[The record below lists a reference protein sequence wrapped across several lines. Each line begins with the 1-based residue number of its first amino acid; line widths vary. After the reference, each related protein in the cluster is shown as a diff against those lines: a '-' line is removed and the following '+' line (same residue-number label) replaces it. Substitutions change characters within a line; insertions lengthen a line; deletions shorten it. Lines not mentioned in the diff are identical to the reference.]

1 MIALNV
7 LSPHTQR
14 KKYSYFR
21 SIALFMIFKNSQIDH
36 INKLYRQM
44 KTKRD
49 LLNILN
55 LIKSWTSKEGSPEIG
70 FNQLNYYISNESLGK
85 RYKQFEISKKSG
97 GVRVIN
103 SPVLGLKVIQ
113 RCLNHLLSI
122 VFKTHDAAF
131 GFVIGKSIVDNA
143 NIHTNNTFV
152 YNIDL
157 KDFFPSINQA
167 RIWGRLQYPPF
178 NLNKKCQRLDL
189 ANVIATLCCCQQLQK
204 ANEKPISVLAQGAP
218 TSPILSN
225 IIAFRLDFYLSA
237 VAKRFGAHYSRYA
250 DDITFSSMNNIYT
263 ERHEFIQEVER
274 IIKAESFEINPVKT
288 RLQKDGYRKEVTGI
302 VVNEKPNVRK
312 KYIKD
317 IRKWIYLWETYG
329 FEKAEL
335 LFQKDYGKE
344 KKSLVMYPV
353 LLGKIEFLKMVR
365 GEKDSLSNKLE
376 IRLNHLSKGT
386 ALKKEKKIRGVKVP
400 LEHKPKIV
408 VKHLKKFTKNDSD
421 LKFSTHIW
429 DIYDKS
435 IDLFLEGVDKEF
447 TEFSRDL
454 NSLKPTLNA
463 KIFSFLLRTDVSE
476 SGWGEHRIKFGWSS
490 PELKTLY
497 DNPVKRYSY
506 PGDVVIPEEY
516 RLIVEGKSIQK
527 FSQIIDLFKS
537 EIEIREENNQLR
549 KLLIKKF
556 DAHLSSFNYPI
567 FENIE
572 GVSFFT
578 DVQTLS
584 SALDLVFQSF
594 KNRPQY
600 PSLKFS
606 IVRLE
611 DYSVELRLTQ
621 VGSFSSFKSKDDLK
635 FRLDGGDFGTLAGKL
650 KNLCDWSIESKFN
663 DGCFRINLL
672 VSDMNIDRLYPIDDC
687 EGFTYIF
694 RFYR

>member
-1 MIALNV
+1 MIAINV

-14 KKYSYFR
+14 KKYSYFI
-21 SIALFMIFKNSQIDH
+21 SIALFMIFKSSQIDH

-55 LIKSWTSKEGSPEIG
+55 LIKSWTSKDESPEIG

-122 VFKTHDAAF
+122 VFKTHDAAY
-131 GFVIGKSIVDNA
+131 GFVKGRSIVGNA
-143 NIHTNNTFV
+143 SIHTNNTFV

-157 KDFFPSINQA
+157 KDFFSSINQA

-178 NLNKKCQRLDL
+178 NLNKKCQRLEL
-189 ANVIATLCCCQQLQK
+189 ANVIATLCCCQQLTK
-204 ANEKPISVLAQGAP
+204 ATEKPVSVLAQGAP

-250 DDITFSSMNNIYT
+250 DDITFSSMNNIYS

-274 IIKAESFEINPVKT
+274 IIKAERFEINLVKT
-288 RLQKDGYRKEVTGI
+288 RLQRDGYRKEVTGL
-302 VVNEKPNVRK
+302 VVNEKPNVRV

-335 LFQKDYGKE
+335 LFQKDYGIE
-344 KKSLVMYPV
+344 NKSLSMYPV

-365 GEKDSLSNKLE
+365 GEKDSLANKLE
-376 IRLNHLSKGT
+376 IRLSHLLKGT
-386 ALKKEKKIRGVKVP
+386 VLKKEKKIRKNTIPIV
-400 LEHKPKIV
+400 HKPKTV
-408 VKHLKKFTKNDSD
+408 VKCLKKFTVNDSD

-429 DIYDKS
+429 DTHNKP
-435 IDLFLEGVDKEF
+435 IDAFLEGVYEEF
-447 TEFSRDL
+447 NEFSLEL
-454 NSLKPTLNA
+454 NSLKSTLNA
-463 KIFSFLLRTDVSE
+463 KIYSFLLRSDVSKN
-476 SGWGEHRIKFGWSS
+476 GWGEHRIKFGWSS
-490 PELKTLY
+490 PELKILY
-497 DNPVKRYSY
+497 DDPMKRYSY
-506 PGDVVIPEEY
+506 PGDVVIPEDY
-516 RLIVEGKSIQK
+516 RVIVDGKSIQK

-549 KLLIKKF
+549 KLLVKKF
-556 DAHLSSFNYPI
+556 DTHLSSFNYPI

-572 GVSFFT
+572 GVNFFT

-584 SALDLVFQSF
+584 SALDLVFHSF

-635 FRLDGGDFGTLAGKL
+635 FQLNGGDFGTIAGKL
-650 KNLCDWSIESKFN
+650 ENLCDWSIESKFN
-663 DGCFRINLL
+663 DGCYRINLL
-672 VSDMNIDRLYPIDDC
+672 VSDKNIDKFYAIDDC